1 LFAYK
6 YGGLDNTGAPQVI
19 LADGT
24 VSTNPTITK
33 ANDLLYMGT
42 TQPVYNGGL
51 SNNFQYKAFTLSAN
65 MVYNLGHVM
74 RRIRNLSYG
83 GQFRRN
89 VSVDFLDR
97 WKAPGDEAFTDIPAF
112 RTTSTPAVENNYFE
126 KGDVNVVSASFVK
139 LRDVTLFY
147 DLPKSLVNRIKA
159 QGISFR
165 VQLSNVMLWTKNKY
179 GLDPEFY
186 GANYTT
192 NQHTVTFGV
201 NVSL

>member
-1 LFAYK
+1 
-6 YGGLDNTGAPQVI
+6 
-19 LADGT
+19 
-24 VSTNPTITK
+24 
-33 ANDLLYMGT
+33 MGT

-74 RRIRNLSYG
+74 RRNRSLAYG

-89 VSVDFLDR
+89 VSVDFLNR
-97 WKAPGDEAFTDIPAF
+97 WKEPGDEAFTDIPAF
-112 RTTSTPAVENNYFE
+112 RTTSSPAVENNYFE

-147 DLPKSLVNRIKA
+147 DLPKSLVNRIHA

-165 VQLSNVMLWTKNKY
+165 VQLSNVMLWKKNKY
-179 GLDPEFY
+179 GIDPEFY
-186 GANYTT
+186 GANYTS
-192 NQHTVTFGV
+192 NQHTITFGV